1 MLVESLV
8 MVKAQRVIWQ
18 HMTRLIKR
26 KIGELYLRR
35 ELSKRNYRRIK
46 VSY

>member
-8 MVKAQRVIWQ
+8 MVKVQKVIWQ

-26 KIGELYLRR
+26 KTGELYLRK
-35 ELSKRNYRRIK
+35 ELNKRNFRRIK